1 MAIAPTE
8 IQQMSNYIDVSKIHE
23 FLDLLYET
31 YKVSKTASNKKG
43 LELKTASN
51 KKGQVAGS
59 QISLRLAK
67 TNNDKNPRY
76 SFSAKHTEDKA
87 TATRIFNSLEGELG
101 TSSSKFEWKALV
113 RFATSGNYKRLARA
127 RSDLEGLVVSPRG
140 SINVREPT
148 NDPRMKVIDEWP
160 VIEVSGISKSSSQL
174 NCRRL
179 AMQTLHKFCSFISV
193 VHWADTVVLA
203 EPVNVDVKFPHDL
216 IDEVHYD
223 AMDGKGLKLLWSKM
237 LRDDSAY
244 RAASLFREAI
254 SICEHHKSLSHVAL
268 ISAIETI
275 GGKIHPATD
284 CAGFEGDETV
294 HCENCQSPS
303 GARQG
308 FLAALELVCD
318 PATKKIA
325 DQYSY
330 KLRSGFVHAGRLHGL
345 SLIHI

>member
-8 IQQMSNYIDVSKIHE
+8 IHQMSNYIDVSKIHE
-23 FLDLLYET
+23 FLDLLYES

-51 KKGQVAGS
+51 KKGQKAGS
-59 QISLRLAK
+59 QISLLLAK
-67 TNNDKNPRY
+67 TNNDKNPRH
-76 SFSAKHTEDKA
+76 SFIAKHAKDKA

-113 RFATSGNYKRLARA
+113 RFATNGNYKRLARA
-127 RSDLEGLVVSPRG
+127 RSDLEGLVISPRG

-148 NDPRMKVIDEWP
+148 EDPRMKVIDEWP
-160 VIEVSGISKSSSQL
+160 VIEVSGVSKSSSQL

-203 EPVNVDVKFPHDL
+203 EPVSVDFEFPHDL
-216 IDEVHYD
+216 IDGVPYD
-223 AMDGKGLKLLWSKM
+223 TMDGKGLKLLWSNL

-254 SICEHHKSLSHVAL
+254 AISADHKSLSHLAL
-268 ISAIETI
+268 ISAIET
-275 GGKIHPATD
+275 
-284 CAGFEGDETV
+284 
-294 HCENCQSPS
+294 
-303 GARQG
+303 
-308 FLAALELVCD
+308 
-318 PATKKIA
+318 A
-325 DQYSY
+325 D
-330 KLRSGFVHAGRLHGL
+330 
-345 SLIHI
+345 